1 MSINGSAH
9 CEAVDLPRCKPFA
22 GLDWL
27 SKVTRLVHLNR
38 ALDMDNSLTTAAFKK
53 IRLAALLSVSL
64 IAMALGGCA
73 SGPKRPVFYPN
84 AHLQSV
90 GRAQGERDID
100 VCMAQAR
107 DYGVNQNKDGEI
119 GKRAAKGGI
128 LGGVGAG
135 VWGLVRGE
143 AGERAVAGA
152 AAGAA
157 TGATVGAFE
166 STELNPT
173 FKRFVQ
179 RCLAE
184 RGYDVIGWE

>member
-1 MSINGSAH
+1 M
-9 CEAVDLPRCKPFA
+9 V
-22 GLDWL
+22 
-27 SKVTRLVHLNR
+27 
-38 ALDMDNSLTTAAFKK
+38 NSLTMAAVQKA
-53 IRLAALLSVSL
+53 RLAAILSVGMV
-64 IAMALGGCA
+64 AMALSSCA

-84 AHLQSV
+84 SHIQSV

-100 VCMAQAR
+100 ACMALAR

-135 VWGLVRGE
+135 AWGLVRGE
-143 AGERAVAGA
+143 AGERAAAGA

-166 STELNPT
+166 STELSPT

-179 RCLAE
+179 RCLSE